1 MTEKVYKTKPLDC
14 WQKAKEL
21 RLKYYQDYAAAHE
34 KGGLRWVGGAWSFDA
49 IPMGL
54 GDDIYPLTSEP
65 YGASIAHDP
74 TFAVECQEAC
84 ESKGFARDLCSYM
97 RTYWGSILLNKYYF
111 GGEFPKPDFIWQDHI
126 CCSHSKWYQ
135 VVSDL
140 EGGIPFYSTDVS
152 VGPYKELDEN
162 RLNYVVEQMLDGI
175 EWLQK
180 TTGRKYDDEK
190 LIQAVYND
198 CRSTA
203 LWADICDLN
212 KAIPAPLDE
221 KSMFALYVLG
231 TLHRSSKEIADFY
244 EELKAE
250 VEDRVA
256 NEIAAV
262 PIEQCRLMGDS
273 QPPWSFLSVYRYMER
288 YGAVS
293 IGSPYTFGLIGI
305 WDLKDDG
312 SIVPAQPP
320 QKRGIKI
327 ESREQALRVL
337 ADWEL
342 RRIMWLPFYGAD
354 WKSQIMINMARDWH
368 LNGVIIHLNRGCE
381 GTCIGVME
389 NRLALAEAGIP
400 VLTYEG
406 NMGDPREVDMVQ
418 TLERIDSFM
427 ENLGMKKL
435 DIPEGA
441 PKGG

>member
-21 RLKYYQDYAAAHE
+21 RLKYYHDYAAAHE
-34 KGGLRWVGGAWSFDA
+34 KGGLRWAGGAWSFDA

-135 VVSDL
+135 LVSDL
-140 EGGIPFYSTDVS
+140 EGGIPFYGIDVS

-162 RLNYVVEQMLDGI
+162 RINYMVGQMLDGI
-175 EWLQK
+175 EWLEK
-180 TTGRKYDDEK
+180 ITGREYDDEK

-203 LWADICDLN
+203 LWAEICDLN
-212 KAIPAPLDE
+212 KTIPAPLDE
-221 KSMFALYVLG
+221 KSMFSLYVLG

-250 VEDRVA
+250 VEDRIA
-256 NEIAAV
+256 NEIATV
-262 PIEQCRLMGDS
+262 PVEKCRLMGDS
-273 QPPWSFLSVYRYMER
+273 QPPWSALSMYRYMEQ

-293 IGSPYTFGLIGI
+293 IGSIYTFSLIGI
-305 WDLKDDG
+305 WDLKDDW
-312 SIVPAQPP
+312 SMVPAQTP
-320 QKRGIKI
+320 QQKGIKI
-327 ESREQALRVL
+327 ENREQALRVL

-342 RRIMWLPFYGAD
+342 RRICWLPFYGAN
-354 WKSQIMINMARDWH
+354 WKNPIMIKMVKDWH
-368 LNGVIIHLNRGCE
+368 VNGVIIHLNRGCE
-381 GTCIGVME
+381 GTGVGQLE

-418 TLERIDSFM
+418 TMERIDAFM
-427 ENLGMKKL
+427 ENLGIKKL
-435 DIPEGA
+435 KTSRVP
-441 PKGG
+441 PKGE